1 MGLSNLQKYEYR
13 IDLTNA
19 QGNLEG
25 MLAIANYGLNRI
37 YLKWKKE
44 RGQFIHRGELD
55 FRLVSVTK
63 DAVVYEGR
71 EVHKK

>member
-1 MGLSNLQKYEYR
+1 MGLTNLQKYEYR
-13 IDLTNA
+13 IDLTPA

-25 MLAIANYGLNRI
+25 MLTIANHGLNRI
-37 YLKWKKE
+37 YLKWRKE

-55 FRLVSVTK
+55 FRLVSVSK
-63 DAVVYEGR
+63 AVVVYEGR